1 MMKIRDEI
9 NFETFVLASFYF
21 YFFIDIHLRD
31 FLSWF
36 ALLSFFP
43 ITLQSYFRV
52 CSKDYIGQLLGVF
65 LYMELYMLPRPL
77 LTFLSHY
84 HLWEVL

>member
-1 MMKIRDEI
+1 MKIRDEI
-9 NFETFVLASFYF
+9 NFETFVLASIY
-21 YFFIDIHLRD
+21 FIDFHSRD
-31 FLSWF
+31 FFLWF

-52 CSKDYIGQLLGVF
+52 CSKDYIVQLVGVF
-65 LYMELYMLPRPL
+65 LYMELYTLPPPL